1 MKILHTSDWHLGHL
15 LYNHD
20 RTEEQQSMLDQMVEI
35 VKEEQPDV
43 FILAGDVYDT
53 SQPSAAAQTMFNKI
67 IIRLHDTHPGMT
79 IVATAGNHDSGS
91 KHEIFRTP
99 WEYLNV
105 HTIGNL
111 DKENP
116 SSHIIEIPKIGFVI
130 AVPYAHERFLRDGV
144 FQQLI
149 DEVANRNTAR
159 LPVILCAHTS
169 ITGANFTGH
178 ENATGKNIGG
188 IDAVNVN
195 IIGNGYDYLALGHI
209 HKPQFIHTGKH
220 NVRYS
225 GTPIAISFD
234 ENNEHTITL
243 LEIHQH
249 GEILT
254 EKNFRFIPIHNPHPL
269 TTIPEEGF
277 AAWEN
282 IKESLKNF
290 PDDAPD
296 YIRLNIKAGD
306 VRKTEAYREGENI
319 VSGKQCKILFINI
332 EKAQDGNGSQS
343 QTQLTVEE
351 LQQIS
356 PIEIARLYAKDTGKV
371 FDEDMEQLFNETL
384 QILNE
389 EEREQ

>member
-1 MKILHTSDWHLGHL
+1 
-15 LYNHD
+15 
-20 RTEEQQSMLDQMVEI
+20 
-35 VKEEQPDV
+35 
-43 FILAGDVYDT
+43 
-53 SQPSAAAQTMFNKI
+53 
-67 IIRLHDTHPGMT
+67 
-79 IVATAGNHDSGS
+79 
-91 KHEIFRTP
+91 
-99 WEYLNV
+99 
-105 HTIGNL
+105 
-111 DKENP
+111 
-116 SSHIIEIPKIGFVI
+116 
-130 AVPYAHERFLRDGV
+130 
-144 FQQLI
+144 
-149 DEVANRNTAR
+149 
-159 LPVILCAHTS
+159 
-169 ITGANFTGH
+169 
-178 ENATGKNIGG
+178 
-188 IDAVNVN
+188 
-195 IIGNGYDYLALGHI
+195 
-209 HKPQFIHTGKH
+209 
-220 NVRYS
+220 
-225 GTPIAISFD
+225 
-234 ENNEHTITL
+234 
-243 LEIHQH
+243 
-249 GEILT
+249 LT